1 MAPRRQ
7 WKSQFKSFYCPPSC
21 ATSRAYPK
29 TSGRW
34 QFLRVPFHCAWGVG
48 DTHAEGGVA
57 MSGSDLLLTCSDCGQ
72 EFTFTAGE
80 QQFFQ
85 ERGYSSPRRCKPC
98 RQAKQSGG
106 GGGHAGS
113 YSQHAGGYSGGAGG
127 GTSAGTTVVCASC
140 GQTTTVPFEPRGD
153 RPVYCKSC
161 YRPKQGGGG
170 GGRQNRSDGGGGNRD
185 RDRRRY

>member
-1 MAPRRQ
+1 MPLFTAT
-7 WKSQFKSFYCPPSC
+7 
-21 ATSRAYPK
+21 TSRGFPTGCVFACNIRVRV
-29 TSGRW
+29 GRSAVHS
-34 QFLRVPFHCAWGVG
+34 LKG
-48 DTHAEGGVA
+48 DEA

-72 EFTFTAGE
+72 EFVFTAGE

-98 RQAKQSGG
+98 RQAKQGAGG
-106 GGGHAGS
+106 GGGHAP
-113 YSQHAGGYSGGAGG
+113 SQSQGGYSASPGG
-127 GTSAGTTVVCASC
+127 GTSTGTTVVCASC

-170 GGRQNRSDGGGGNRD
+170 GGGGRDSRGGGGGRDGRGGGGGGGGNRD
-185 RDRRRY
+185 RKRY

>member
-1 MAPRRQ
+1 
-7 WKSQFKSFYCPPSC
+7 
-21 ATSRAYPK
+21 
-29 TSGRW
+29 
-34 QFLRVPFHCAWGVG
+34 
-48 DTHAEGGVA
+48 

-72 EFTFTAGE
+72 EFVFTAGE

-98 RQAKQSGG
+98 RQAKQGGGGGGGGGYAPSRPQQDSGG
-106 GGGHAGS
+106 GGGMS
-113 YSQHAGGYSGGAGG
+113 
-127 GTSAGTTVVCASC
+127 TGTTVVCASC

-170 GGRQNRSDGGGGNRD
+170 GGGRQGRGGGGGGGNRD
-185 RDRRRY
+185 RDRKRH